1 MRANYGYTDG
11 SGEWY
16 ITIDTNKCDGCRACE
31 EACPEG
37 CFIVEMDDYD
47 EEVAM
52 VTEEQRKKIKY
63 SCGPCKPVGEEHVEP
78 CHEACP
84 HGAIEHSW

>member
-16 ITIDTNKCDGCRACE
+16 ITIDTNKCDGCRACAE
-31 EACPEG
+31 VCPEG
-37 CFIVEMDDYD
+37 CFAIEVDDYD
-47 EEVAM
+47 DEVAM
-52 VTEEQRKKIKY
+52 VTEDQRKKIKY
-63 SCGPCKPVGEEHVEP
+63 SCGPCKPVGKEHVEP

>member
-1 MRANYGYTDG
+1 VRANYGYTDG
-11 SGEWY
+11 SGAFY
-16 ITIDTNKCDGCRACE
+16 ITVDTDKCDGCGKCAE
-31 EACPEG
+31 VCPED
-37 CFIVEMDDYD
+37 CFVIEEDDYD
-47 EEVAM
+47 DLVAM

-63 SCGPCKPVGEEHVEP
+63 SCGPCKPVGEEHTEP

>member
-16 ITIDTNKCDGCRACE
+16 ITIDTNKCDGCRACA

-37 CFIVEMDDYD
+37 CFAIEVDDYD
-47 EEVAM
+47 DE
-52 VTEEQRKKIKY
+52 
-63 SCGPCKPVGEEHVEP
+63 
-78 CHEACP
+78 
-84 HGAIEHSW
+84 